1 MRKTEPDLYRVLG
14 VPRNAIA
21 ADITSAY
28 RRQARAWH
36 PDMAPAAAGAAARF
50 RAVAEAYQVL
60 SDPARRAGYDRAR
73 QGHAVP
79 GPARPGPVTSPAG
92 VRPAGR
98 SAAGSPHPTAAPAL
112 WAGPVRVDPLPR
124 ATADVSPHRAEDP
137 GPSIWAVRAPAPR
150 RVPKLAMV
158 NPSWADLDQG
168 LFSISIAAEITGLH
182 PQTLR
187 LYEREGLLDQPAV
200 PGAPGATAAMTSPGC
215 RRSAGWPALAST
227 WPASARSC
235 CSRRKTGTCKQR
247 SAS

>member
-137 GPSIWAVRAPAPR
+137 GPSIWAVPAR
-150 RVPKLAMV
+150 RHPGEC
-158 NPSWADLDQG
+158 PSW
-168 LFSISIAAEITGLH
+168 
-182 PQTLR
+182 P
-187 LYEREGLLDQPAV
+187 
-200 PGAPGATAAMTSPGC
+200 
-215 RRSAGWPALAST
+215 W
-227 WPASARSC
+227 
-235 CSRRKTGTCKQR
+235 
-247 SAS
+247 